1 MSVQIK
7 SDEVS
12 KNWTLDSISKIV
24 NARLIHGT
32 INVKYYRND
41 KPGQTWLK
49 PYPSGLRQKFS
60 SKPPSGNLKIC

>member
-41 KPGQTWLK
+41 KPGQTWLNLTRLG
-49 PYPSGLRQKFS
+49 YDRSF
-60 SKPPSGNLKIC
+60 PPNLHRGI